1 MIYRHRVSL
10 NRANKFKK
18 PGLVKAG
25 LLLLLTIICLTSA
38 GGTPPAL
45 AASSVSMKAETGL
58 AGYARSGQYIPLRVI
73 LDNRGKAVSGRLEV
87 KAIGGDSTVVY
98 QRHLSLPGGA
108 LKRVNMYLPRSN
120 NNPYSVEF
128 LSGDKKLATAK
139 LRLTICPPSEVLA
152 GLLAADPAALKSL
165 ENVKFPGQGQHLTT
179 VSLKAEDIPEQAL
192 CLNSLDILVLDNFS
206 VRSLSRQQI
215 KAIKD
220 WTFNGGLLVV
230 AGGPAWQKT
239 TDGLPSSLL
248 PVQLDGSSQ
257 ISSLAGIDKLAGAGL
272 PAQGMV
278 LSKGKVTAGAIL
290 LKSGDIPAIVQ
301 RKAGSGDVI
310 YTAFD
315 LAQAPFD
322 KWAGMPALW
331 SGLLYRTDPHHIISS
346 GAVQQEDYSYNNITW
361 NLRNFPDV
369 GLPST
374 KSLAIVLVLYVLVL
388 GPGIY
393 LFLKKFDRRDLG
405 WIAIPLLA
413 LILFSAT
420 YAVAFKGKD
429 RDVFI
434 NIVSLLNMQ
443 EEGQGGHLSSYVG
456 LFAPTKT
463 HYQISLP
470 EEQIINVG
478 SNGENN
484 VRRIY
489 GPYGPISGPNNEED
503 VIARIELSD
512 QPRVSYGEATR
523 WSLRSLQTERI
534 LDNCGRIDGKI
545 ICSGGRLKGTI
556 TNNTGYLLTG
566 AVLFNEYCRQRV
578 GSLRPGQSVEVDIT
592 PRSVYWGNGRMSWVA
607 ANYPV
612 YWPRNMQNRMNRIDQ
627 LTSNLME
634 MAYNRKELA
643 QAPLMLMA
651 YSPGAPRAKI
661 INDVKGNTYYSTVI
675 IAPLQPIAVNAG
687 RAELL
692 PGMIKGYVTG
702 FSGRNMYSDMW
713 GVQIDGGMVTYQ
725 LNLPFSSQGLQVE
738 DLKILVETG
747 DYVQAQNLK
756 IKVLNQLTGQWEDF
770 RYNPQGILLV
780 KGGCYIAKDDG
791 VLVQVGTDTNIQI
804 NGVSMSLQ
812 GKYPSGQAAELNGG
826 GI

>member
-1 MIYRHRVSL
+1 MIYCIRGPL
-10 NRANKFKK
+10 NQAAQMKK
-18 PGLVKAG
+18 PGFVKAA
-25 LLLLLTIICLTSA
+25 LLLLLTVICFAIA
-38 GGTPPAL
+38 GGAHPAL

-73 LDNRGKAVSGRLEV
+73 IENRGQAVSGRLEV
-87 KAIGGDSTVVY
+87 KAIGGDSLVVY

-120 NNPYSVEF
+120 SIPYTVEF
-128 LSGDKKLATAK
+128 LSGDKKLAVAK

-165 ENVKFPGQGQHLTT
+165 ENVKFPGQGQHLTA

-206 VRSLSRQQI
+206 TRSLSRQQM
-215 KAIKD
+215 KAIRD
-220 WTFNGGLLVV
+220 WTLNGGLLVV

-239 TDGLPSSLL
+239 TAGLSSRLL
-248 PVQLDGSSQ
+248 PVRIAGSAQ
-257 ISSLAGIDKLAGAGL
+257 VSSLTGIDKLAGTGL

-278 LSKGKVTAGAIL
+278 LSKGKVTVGATLLESAG
-290 LKSGDIPAIVQ
+290 IPAIVQ

-315 LAQAPFD
+315 LAQAPFA
-322 KWAGMPALW
+322 KWGGMPALW

-346 GAVQQEDYSYNNITW
+346 GAVQQQDYSYNNITW

-374 KSLAIVLVLYVLVL
+374 KTLAIVLLLYVLVL

-393 LFLKKFDRRDLG
+393 LLLKKFDRRDLG

-413 LILFSAT
+413 IILFSAT

-434 NIVSLLNMQ
+434 NIVSLLSLQ
-443 EEGQGGHLSSYVG
+443 EEGQGGYLNSYVG
-456 LFAPTKT
+456 VFAPTKT
-463 HYQISLP
+463 QYQISLP
-470 EEQIINVG
+470 EEQILNVG

-484 VRRIY
+484 VMRSY
-489 GPYGPISGPNNEED
+489 GPYGRVTGPNTEED
-503 VIARIELSD
+503 VIARIELGN

-545 ICSGGRLKGTI
+545 VCSGGRMIGTI
-556 TNNTGYLLTG
+556 TNNTGYTLTG

-578 GSLRPGQSVEVDIT
+578 GSLRPGQSLEVDVT
-592 PRSVYWGNGRMSWVA
+592 PRSIYWGNGRMSWGA

-627 LTSNLME
+627 LTSSLME
-634 MAYNRKELA
+634 MAYNRKELS

-651 YSPGAPRAKI
+651 YSPGAPRGKI

-692 PGMIKGYVTG
+692 PGMVRGYVTG
-702 FSGRNMYSDMW
+702 FSGRNMYSDIW

-725 LNLPFSSQGLQVE
+725 LNLPFSSQGLQVD

-747 DYVQAQNLK
+747 DYMQAQSMK

-770 RYNPQGILLV
+770 RYNPQGILLL
-780 KGGCYIAKDDG
+780 KGASYIAKDNS
-791 VLVQVGTDTNIQI
+791 VMVQVGTDTNIQI
-804 NGVSMSLQ
+804 SGVSMSLQ
-812 GKYPSGQAAELNGG
+812 GKYPSRQAANLNGG